1 MACGGKKK
9 GGRRKQMD
17 LEYINIKLFSN
28 DTKTIKEVQRM
39 ANEQNLRPS
48 EYKLTLEEQKK
59 RGQEIGRG
67 KASTQNV

>member
-1 MACGGKKK
+1 
-9 GGRRKQMD
+9 
-17 LEYINIKLFSN
+17 
-28 DTKTIKEVQRM
+28 M